1 MSLQLRLFLI
11 IFSILFFIFILFFIR
26 KSKMSIESAS
36 LWVIWSLGIILI
48 AFFPELITWLSR
60 VLGIV
65 AEMNTVFLVMIFL
78 LYCLVFYLY
87 VRVSIVED
95 KLTRLIQKIGIED
108 HEKNE

>member
-1 MSLQLRLFLI
+1 MSTQLRLFLI
-11 IFSILFFIFILFFIR
+11 AFSILFFLFILIFIK

-36 LWVIWSLGIILI
+36 LWVIWSLCVVLI
-48 AFFPELITWLSR
+48 SFFPELITWLSHI
-60 VLGIV
+60 LGIA

-87 VRVSIVED
+87 VRVSVVED

-108 HEKNE
+108 HEKK